1 MSKSYFITGT
11 NTGVGKSVATALLAK
26 FFKISGFSVAV
37 YKPIESGCEGSKS
50 LDMAFIKDIADVDT
64 FNSYCLSQPLSPHL
78 SAKIDGVN
86 IDIEAIKEK
95 FQKLKKSYDIVL
107 IEGAGGVCVPI
118 NYSGY
123 MMANLIKDLKI
134 EAIVVATTTLGTIN
148 HSILTYEYLKNI
160 GMRVRG
166 FIFNYIEK
174 MDLNIAKDSID
185 IICKITGAKSLGHIE
200 FGAKEFEFN
209 KGLLDG

>member
-1 MSKSYFITGT
+1 LSKSYFITGT

-26 FFKISGFSVAV
+26 FFKSSGFSVAV
-37 YKPIESGCEGSKS
+37 YKPVESGCEGSKS
-50 LDMAFIKDIADVDT
+50 LDMTFVKEIADVET
-64 FNSYCLSQPLSPHL
+64 FNSYCLSKPLSPHL

-86 IDIEAIKEK
+86 IDIEVIKEK
-95 FQKLKKSYDIVL
+95 FDSLKSSYDIVL
-107 IEGAGGVCVPI
+107 IEGAGGVCVPL
-118 NYSGY
+118 NYNGY
-123 MMANLIKDLKI
+123 MMANLIKDLNI
-134 EAIVVATTTLGTIN
+134 EAIVVSTTTLGTIN

-160 GMRVRG
+160 GVNMRG